1 MSSSR
6 ISPTLRLLAT
16 LVIICWSIPGC
27 LIVHITDHRI
37 RINDDGSG
45 EALLRLVDIRSDA
58 TVDSLVLRD
67 YERLKTALGKG
78 ENVDFEHDGRKIT
91 SKNLYISGDTL
102 IGEIAYT
109 FPGLTGVYGLHVSH
123 DKLFVVVPD
132 GREIL
137 RTNGKVEVLPGNS
150 TRISWDGDAKRLMFQ
165 IREKDF
171 PPGSR
176 SLAPYYAGRRR

>member
-6 ISPTLRLLAT
+6 ISSTLLL
-16 LVIICWSIPGC
+16 LVALAIVCWSIPGC
-27 LIVHITDHRI
+27 LIVRITDHRI

-58 TVDSLVLRD
+58 KVDSLVLRD
-67 YERLKTALGKG
+67 YERLKIALGKE

-91 SKNLYISGDTL
+91 RKNLYVSGDTL

-109 FPGLTGVYGLHVSH
+109 FPSLTGVYGLHVSH
-123 DKLFVVVPD
+123 DRLFIVVPE

-137 RTNGKVEVLPGNS
+137 RTNGKVEVLAGNS
-150 TRISWDGDAKRLMFQ
+150 TRISWDSDAKRLMFQ

-171 PPGSR
+171 PPGK